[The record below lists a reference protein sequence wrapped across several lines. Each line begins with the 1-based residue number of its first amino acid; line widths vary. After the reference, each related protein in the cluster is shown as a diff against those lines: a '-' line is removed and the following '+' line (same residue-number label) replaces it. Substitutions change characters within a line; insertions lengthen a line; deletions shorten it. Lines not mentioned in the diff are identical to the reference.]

1 MLEVDR
7 KQLKRIAKVDD
18 KVFYAYKPLQRLL
31 PSLTKADVEDLREAL
46 KTEGLTR
53 PLRVVLFSDKKVKR
67 YVVLDGVH
75 RVQIAIEL
83 GLDLS
88 LEEVQV
94 RNEKELV
101 ELGLRL
107 NLKEKRGRQISKRQ
121 LVKKLRKVH
130 SDLSFEEFCGVL
142 KERYGLKLSNKTVS
156 SYLYS
161 DRTRGQYYSKQL
173 REYSKE
179 LNCTTTELMETVL
192 TLIENV
198 RKVSNTHWKSIITY
212 LSNPELIQLV
222 FTTCGTTP
230 GSK

>member
-31 PSLTKADVEDLREAL
+31 PNLTKADVEDLREAL

-94 RNEKELV
+94 GDEKELV

-130 SDLSFEEFCGVL
+130 SDLPFEEFCEVL
-142 KERYGLKLSNKTVS
+142 KERYGLQLSKETISKYVYLKQEGQVKASNQKCRIKRLAQELGCKPKELAETVCTLVKTVHQVTGPQWQTM
-156 SYLYS
+156 LV
-161 DRTRGQYYSKQL
+161 Q
-173 REYSKE
+173 
-179 LNCTTTELMETVL
+179 
-192 TLIENV
+192 
-198 RKVSNTHWKSIITY
+198 
-212 LSNPELIQLV
+212 LSNPELIKVVSTVVQ
-222 FTTCGTTP
+222 
-230 GSK
+230 SQ